1 MVLSGRG
8 ASYEAAE
15 HGTRMGEASL
25 ETLGGSGW
33 AESASQKREKRA
45 TDARRR
51 SDGGREREGDERREG
66 RKEGKKVGGGWRG
79 RKTNEPRN
87 KRGIGAI
94 DGSGVW
100 PEGNEEGMRGRS

>member
-1 MVLSGRG
+1 MGRV
-8 ASYEAAE
+8 
-15 HGTRMGEASL
+15 
-25 ETLGGSGW
+25 
-33 AESASQKREKRA
+33 SQPEKREKSHGRETA
-45 TDARRR
+45 
-51 SDGGREREGDERREG
+51 SGWREREGRRWEEGGKERA
-66 RKEGKKVGGGWRG
+66 KEGKKVGGGWRG

>member
-66 RKEGKKVGGGWRG
+66 RKE
-79 RKTNEPRN
+79 
-87 KRGIGAI
+87 KRLEEDGEEERQMNRETKGA
-94 DGSGVW
+94 SA
-100 PEGNEEGMRGRS
+100 R